1 MPTSR
6 LTSSTAT
13 LQNLFEKSRRENM
26 TYVIAD
32 ICGNYQKF
40 KELMDNVL
48 ISDSDT
54 LYILGNTVDFG
65 DEPMELIED
74 ISMRSNVY
82 AVAGARDYLAAR
94 MLYGFDKMLKGGTTP
109 DADYIAEMTAWVAEG
124 GQTTLEG
131 FRALD
136 ADSREGVIDYL
147 TEMTL
152 YEEATVKGKTYL
164 LLSRGIANYDA
175 DTDLED
181 YAPEDFFAEDATA
194 PQIEDAI
201 VIVGG
206 DVTKSGKIERDGNVI
221 RINCGE
227 KLACLCLETGKE
239 FYV

>member
-1 MPTSR
+1 
-6 LTSSTAT
+6 
-13 LQNLFEKSRRENM
+13 M
-26 TYVIAD
+26 TYVISD
-32 ICGNYQKF
+32 INGNYQKF

-48 ISDSDT
+48 INDSDT
-54 LYILGNTVDFG
+54 LYVLGDTVDFG

-94 MLYGFDKMLKGGTTP
+94 MLYGFDKMLKGGGTP
-109 DADYIAEMTAWVAEG
+109 DAGYIAEMTEWVANG
-124 GQTTLEG
+124 GQTTLDG

-136 ADSREGVIDYL
+136 ADAREGVLDYL

-152 YEEATVKGKTYL
+152 YEEADIKGKTYV

-181 YAPEDFFAEDATA
+181 YEPEDFFSDDATA
-194 PQIEDAI
+194 PQIEGAT

-206 DVTKSGKIERDGNVI
+206 EVTKSGKIERDGNVI
-221 RINCGE
+221 RINCGA
-227 KLACLCLETGKE
+227 KLACLCLENGKE

>member
-1 MPTSR
+1 
-6 LTSSTAT
+6 
-13 LQNLFEKSRRENM
+13 M

-48 ISDSDT
+48 IGDSDT

-65 DEPMELIED
+65 DEPMELLED
-74 ISMRSNVY
+74 ISMRANVY

-94 MLYGFDKMLKGGTTP
+94 MLHGFDKMLRTGASP

-124 GQTTLEG
+124 GQTTLDG

-136 ADSREGVIDYL
+136 ADAREGVLDYL

-152 YEEATVKGKTYL
+152 YEEADVKGKTYI
-164 LLSRGIANYDA
+164 LLSRGIANYA
-175 DTDLED
+175 AETDLED
-181 YAPEDFFAEDATA
+181 YGPEDFFADDATA
-194 PQIEDAI
+194 PEIEGAI
-201 VIVGG
+201 VVVGG
-206 DVTKSGKIERDGNVI
+206 EPTKSGKIEKEGNVI
-221 RINCGE
+221 RINCGA
-227 KLACLCLETGKE
+227 KLACLCLENGKE

>member
-1 MPTSR
+1 
-6 LTSSTAT
+6 
-13 LQNLFEKSRRENM
+13 M
-26 TYVIAD
+26 TYVISD

-48 ISDSDT
+48 INDSDT
-54 LYILGNTVDFG
+54 LYVLGNTVDFG
-65 DEPMELIED
+65 DEPMELLED
-74 ISMRSNVY
+74 ISMRANVY

-109 DADYIAEMTAWVAEG
+109 DANYISEMTAWVAEG
-124 GQTTLEG
+124 GQPTLDG

-136 ADSREGVIDYL
+136 ADAREGVLDYL

-152 YEEATVKGKTYL
+152 YEEADIKGKTYIL
-164 LLSRGIANYDA
+164 MSRGIANYNA

-181 YAPEDFFAEDATA
+181 YEPEDFFADDAKA

-206 DVTKSGKIERDGNVI
+206 EPTKSGKIEREGNVI

-227 KLACLCLETGKE
+227 KLACLCLESGKE

>member
-1 MPTSR
+1 
-6 LTSSTAT
+6 
-13 LQNLFEKSRRENM
+13 M

-48 ISDSDT
+48 IGESDT

-65 DEPMELIED
+65 DEPMELLED
-74 ISMRSNVY
+74 ISMRTNVY

-94 MLYGFDKMLKGGTTP
+94 MLHGFDKMLRTGSTP
-109 DADYIAEMTAWVAEG
+109 DADYISQMTAWVAEG
-124 GQTTLEG
+124 GQTTLDG

-136 ADSREGVIDYL
+136 ADAREGVLDYL
-147 TEMTL
+147 SEMTL
-152 YEEATVKGKTYL
+152 YEEADIKGKTYV

-181 YAPEDFFAEDATA
+181 YEPEDFFSDDATA

-227 KLACLCLETGKE
+227 KLACLCLENGKE

>member
-1 MPTSR
+1 M
-6 LTSSTAT
+6 
-13 LQNLFEKSRRENM
+13 N
-26 TYVIAD
+26 YVISD

-48 ISDSDT
+48 INDSDT
-54 LYILGNTVDFG
+54 LYVLGNTVDFG

-109 DADYIAEMTAWVAEG
+109 DASYISEMTEWVANG
-124 GQTTLEG
+124 GQTTLDG
-131 FRALD
+131 FRTLAAD
-136 ADSREGVIDYL
+136 AREGVLDYL

-152 YEEATVKGKTYL
+152 YEEANVKGKTYIL
-164 LLSRGIANYDA
+164 MSRGIANYDA

-181 YAPEDFFAEDATA
+181 YEPEDFFADDAEA

-201 VIVGG
+201 VVVGG
-206 DVTKSGKIERDGNVI
+206 EPTASGKIERDGNVI
-221 RINCGE
+221 RINCGA
-227 KLACLCLETGKE
+227 KLACLCLDNGKE

>member
-1 MPTSR
+1 M
-6 LTSSTAT
+6 
-13 LQNLFEKSRRENM
+13 N
-26 TYVIAD
+26 YVISD

-65 DEPMELIED
+65 DEPMELLED
-74 ISMRSNVY
+74 ISMRANVY
-82 AVAGARDYLAAR
+82 AVAGERDYLAAR

-109 DADYIAEMTAWVAEG
+109 DADYIAQMTAWVADG
-124 GQTTLEG
+124 GQTTLDG

-136 ADSREGVIDYL
+136 ADAREGVLDYL
-147 TEMTL
+147 AEMTL
-152 YEEATVKGKTYL
+152 YEEADIKGKTYIL
-164 LLSRGIANYDA
+164 MSRGIANYDA

-181 YAPEDFFAEDATA
+181 YEPEDFFAEDAEA

-201 VIVGG
+201 VVVGG
-206 DVTKSGKIERDGNVI
+206 EPTKSGKIERDGNVI
-221 RINCGE
+221 RINCGS
-227 KLACLCLETGKE
+227 KLACLCLDNGKE

>member
-1 MPTSR
+1 
-6 LTSSTAT
+6 
-13 LQNLFEKSRRENM
+13 M

-65 DEPMELIED
+65 DEPMELVED

-82 AVAGARDYLAAR
+82 TVAGARDYLAAR
-94 MLYGFDKMLKGGTTP
+94 MLYGFDKMLKGGGTP
-109 DADYIAEMTAWVAEG
+109 DADYISEMTAWVAEG
-124 GQTTLEG
+124 GQTTLDG

-136 ADSREGVIDYL
+136 ADAREGVLDYL

-152 YEEATVKGKTYL
+152 YEEADVKGKTYI
-164 LLSRGIANYDA
+164 LLSRGIANYTS

-181 YAPEDFFAEDATA
+181 YEPEDFFSEDAVA
-194 PQIEDAI
+194 PAIEDAI
-201 VIVGG
+201 VVVGG
-206 DVTKSGKIERDGNVI
+206 EVTKSGKIEREGNVI
-221 RINCGE
+221 RINCGA
-227 KLACLCLETGKE
+227 KLACLCLENGKE

>member
-1 MPTSR
+1 
-6 LTSSTAT
+6 
-13 LQNLFEKSRRENM
+13 M

-136 ADSREGVIDYL
+136 ADSREGVLDYL

-164 LLSRGIANYDA
+164 LLSRGIANYTP

-181 YAPEDFFAEDATA
+181 YAPEDFFSEDATA
-194 PQIEDAI
+194 PQMEDAI
-201 VIVGG
+201 VVVGG

-239 FYV
+239 YYV

>member
-1 MPTSR
+1 
-6 LTSSTAT
+6 
-13 LQNLFEKSRRENM
+13 M

-74 ISMRSNVY
+74 ISMRANVY

-109 DADYIAEMTAWVAEG
+109 DANYISEMTAWVAEG
-124 GQTTLEG
+124 GQTTLDG
-131 FRALD
+131 FRTLD
-136 ADSREGVIDYL
+136 ADAREGVLDYL
-147 TEMTL
+147 SEMTL
-152 YEEATVKGKTYL
+152 YEEANVKGKTYIL
-164 LLSRGIANYDA
+164 MSRGIANYDA

-181 YAPEDFFAEDATA
+181 YEPEDFFAEDAEA
-194 PQIEDAI
+194 PEIKDAI
-201 VIVGG
+201 VVVGG
-206 DVTKSGKIERDGNVI
+206 EPTKSGKIERDGNII
-221 RINCGE
+221 RINCGA
-227 KLACLCLETGKE
+227 KLACLCLENGKE

>member
-1 MPTSR
+1 
-6 LTSSTAT
+6 
-13 LQNLFEKSRRENM
+13 M

-74 ISMRSNVY
+74 ISMRANVY

-109 DADYIAEMTAWVAEG
+109 DANYISEMTAWVAEG
-124 GQTTLEG
+124 GQTTLDG

-136 ADSREGVIDYL
+136 ADAREGVLDYL
-147 TEMTL
+147 SEMTL
-152 YEEATVKGKTYL
+152 YEEANVKGKTYIL
-164 LLSRGIANYDA
+164 MSRGIANYDA

-181 YAPEDFFAEDATA
+181 YEPEDFFADDAEA
-194 PQIEDAI
+194 PEIKDAI
-201 VIVGG
+201 VVVGG
-206 DVTKSGKIERDGNVI
+206 DPTKSGKIERDGNII
-221 RINCGE
+221 RINCGN
-227 KLACLCLETGKE
+227 KLACLCLENGKE

>member
-1 MPTSR
+1 
-6 LTSSTAT
+6 
-13 LQNLFEKSRRENM
+13 M

-74 ISMRSNVY
+74 ISMRANVY

-109 DADYIAEMTAWVAEG
+109 DANYISEMTAWVAEG
-124 GQTTLEG
+124 GQTTLDG

-136 ADSREGVIDYL
+136 ADAREGVLDYL
-147 TEMTL
+147 SEMTL
-152 YEEATVKGKTYL
+152 YEEANVKGKTYIL
-164 LLSRGIANYDA
+164 MSRGIANYDA

-181 YAPEDFFAEDATA
+181 YEPEDFFAENAEA
-194 PQIEDAI
+194 PEIKDAI
-201 VIVGG
+201 VVVGG
-206 DVTKSGKIERDGNVI
+206 EPTKSGKIERDGNII
-221 RINCGE
+221 RINCGN
-227 KLACLCLETGKE
+227 KLACLCLENGKE

>member
-1 MPTSR
+1 
-6 LTSSTAT
+6 
-13 LQNLFEKSRRENM
+13 M

-136 ADSREGVIDYL
+136 ADSREGVLDYL

-152 YEEATVKGKTYL
+152 YEEATVKGKTYI
-164 LLSRGIANYDA
+164 LLSRGIANYDV

-194 PQIEDAI
+194 PKIEDAI